1 MCARHPR
8 RSPRAALAAALLAAS
23 LGLGACVH
31 LVADYD
37 QATYEEILALA
48 KKVDRFYGALL
59 ERPEGE
65 RPYAQ
70 YSAQYVEIESDL
82 GSLVMRN
89 AVRPLNKEST
99 KISENILAL
108 WRKYKA
114 RHRKDD
120 GYKTAVAS
128 LDRGRFTQVFKAAA
142 SAEIAK
148 ETPADVKDPDKE
160 SRE

>member
-8 RSPRAALAAALLAAS
+8 WVLAAALLAAS
-23 LGLGACVH
+23 LGLGGCPIH

-37 QATYEEILALA
+37 QATYEEILGLA
-48 KKVDRFYGALL
+48 RKVDRFYGALL
-59 ERPEGE
+59 ERPEAG
-65 RPYAQ
+65 RAYAQ

-99 KISENILAL
+99 RISRNILEL

-114 RHRKDD
+114 RHRADD
-120 GYKTAVAS
+120 GYRTAVAI
-128 LDRGRFTQVFKAAA
+128 LDRKRFTQVFTAAA